1 MTDRI
6 KRVNALLLREIAS
19 ALYEVIDDGDFD
31 HAAVT
36 VIRVEAA
43 RNLRQ
48 ARVWVSIRADEPR
61 QDAMLAILRAHR
73 GDLQH
78 AINRDLTIK
87 FTPRLEFIADHS
99 IAQGAHVLEIL
110 DAIEATQPPE
120 ETASDAPP
128 HDPL

>member
-1 MTDRI
+1 MTDRL
-6 KRVNALLLREIAS
+6 KRIDALLLREIAS
-19 ALYEVIDDGDFD
+19 ALYAVIDDGDFD

-48 ARVWVSIRADEPR
+48 ARVWVSIRADDAR
-61 QDAMLAILRAHR
+61 QAVMLGILRAHR
-73 GDLQH
+73 GAIQH

-87 FTPRLEFIADHS
+87 FTPRLEFVADRS

-110 DAIEATQPPE
+110 NAIEAELPPE
-120 ETASDAPP
+120 ESPSDAEPP
-128 HDPL
+128 NPL